1 MEEITSNEI
10 DIVIPKNDVSTS
22 GVIEIDISDPD
33 YSVTVN
39 KKEYTIVGD
48 GLYIPTRY
56 EESPQ
61 WLRDM
66 IDTITNQS
74 LNQKIT
80 ELNQLTT
87 TLNQLIV
94 ELDVAKNTYTQSIIS
109 SADIDERINTN
120 IQTLNSSLSESDAT
134 IVELVGT
141 KVTPEEATSI
151 STDVLTSSINGTANG
166 TVGALV
172 GNVQTAI
179 ANLDT
184 ALSNSI
190 EIVHS
195 ELIGEIG
202 VNADAISE
210 LSTTA
215 TILDG
220 RITANSEAITSLG
233 VEVEGVDGKISTAVS
248 DVTDSLS
255 IVIANGDTNVESKW
269 GYNSNIVLGG
279 TTYSSGFGLA
289 TNVNSPGNGIPTGSS
304 EFWINASK
312 LKFTNTDKTGSKAPF
327 TIDATGT
334 VPEITFNGKVS
345 FSNINDVPVIN
356 KTYVQASQPSS
367 GMNSGDIWIDSDDNN
382 ALYSYN
388 GSTWNKSQNGAK
400 TYLQTTA
407 PTSGMIVGDL
417 WFDTDDNYK
426 QYRYNG
432 STWELVD
439 YNPVTVINGGTS
451 TINGSKITTG
461 SLTAT
466 QIQTNSISADR
477 ISSYNITSANTTF
490 GSSIIGSAQI
500 VDASITNAKL
510 QNLSVNSAKIADAS
524 ITSAKIVDLS
534 VSTLKIQDEAII
546 VPRYVSGSGSVTI
559 YYTPSVNHTVYFMI
573 DVPTVYGNIGLVFY
587 VNGGVH
593 YNYHS
598 SLGVSNYSGSTPI
611 SLSAG
616 VGYTFTVTA
625 ISPGEYEDVP
635 LYTQLLMLGIKK

>member
-66 IDTITNQS
+66 IDTVTNQS

-195 ELIGEIG
+195 ELVGEIG

-233 VEVEGVDGKISTAVS
+233 VEVAGVDGKISTAIS

-255 IVIANGDTNVESKW
+255 IVITNGDTNVESKW

-312 LKFTNTDKTGSKAPF
+312 LKFTNTNKTGSKAPF

-345 FSNINDVPVIN
+345 FSNVNDVPVIN
-356 KTYVQASQPSS
+356 KTYVQPTQPSS
-367 GMNSGDIWIDSDDNN
+367 GMNNGDIWINTSDNN

-407 PTSGMIVGDL
+407 PTSGMTVGDL

-510 QNLSVNSAKIADAS
+510 QNLSVNSAKIVDAS

-534 VSTLKIQDEAII
+534 VSTLKIQDEAVIS
-546 VPRYVSGSGSVTI
+546 PRYASGNGSTSI
-559 YYTPSVNHTVYFMI
+559 MYTPAVTHTVYFMI
-573 DVPTVYGNIGLVFY
+573 AVPVTFGNFHITFS
-587 VNGGVH
+587 VNGGEI
-593 YNYHS
+593 YNFDSTS
-598 SLGVSNYSGSTPI
+598 SSSY
-611 SLSAG
+611 AG
-616 VGYTFTVTA
+616 NIPVTVNAGIPYTFTCTA
-625 ISPGEYEDVP
+625 IGPDEEA
-635 LYTQLLMLGIKK
+635 LFTQLLMLGIKK